1 MSSGRSVEIRFFGS
15 TRALEDALAKAG
27 IAADAASKE
36 IGDKMGSA
44 ANKTGGIFSKLGNSM
59 SNFGL
64 PFGESVSKMGEKI
77 GEVEGKGKKFGA
89 AMAEVGKGLT
99 LGLGAAAVA
108 VGAESFRLGEQWQS
122 AMASLAGHAGIGIGA
137 ADKIGQA
144 LLSTAGKS
152 EFSATEMANAFA
164 PVAGE
169 FVNLTGHALTAG
181 QSLKVMSAASDL
193 ATASGTPLA
202 DATKAIADVM
212 IPFHMNVGQA
222 SSAAN
227 TLWNTQRLLGVSTQD
242 LQKTFERIVP
252 YVAGSGMSFGQ
263 MSGLVVELSH
273 SLGGGRMAMRQAG
286 TAIQGLIS
294 PSSSANKA
302 LAAMGVELF
311 NTQGKFVGMGPALD
325 KLKTGLASLPGATG
339 ALSAEQRVLA
349 LSTELATVK
358 GEAQTK
364 ATKLQIAG
372 INEQLAPLKAQA
384 AAFTQSSAMQA
395 IFGKSANA
403 MLGVIAGGSA
413 GLAHYTSMVGKN
425 GAVQKAAGQQ
435 SKTWHVETKVL
446 KATLEDLGTRI
457 GAVLVPMVQHLAS
470 DVASVVQWFQRHTAV
485 AEILAGVIG
494 GVVVTAIAAY
504 AASLAVAA
512 HKSITDFGTM
522 MKGALSWGQ
531 QVDESGAVVQAS
543 YLKTAASQV
552 ASFAKSAAAAVGSA
566 ATTTAAWV
574 ASAAKQGAL
583 AVAQTA
589 TVVAEYAAQKAAA
602 LATFVAEN
610 LAAIGAFAA
619 ITGGAILLVVAIVKY
634 HKQIEKAAVAV
645 WHAIEGAAKAV
656 WHAIED
662 AVHAVATWV
671 KAHFKL
677 MAEVLVSLFVP
688 GGIIIVAIVKW
699 HHQIAAIA
707 GRVISDVVNFF
718 TGLPGRILA
727 VVDRLISDFT
737 SLGKQ
742 IIQGLINGV
751 TGMVGKAVKAVE
763 HVGSSI
769 LGGIKHLFG
778 VFSPSRVMAEIGV
791 NIVQGLANGIAG
803 SGPRAVQAMTAMA
816 NQLKA
821 SGQSTLG
828 AAAQH
833 LAGTMTQQLT
843 AGLSLGGPQIT
854 QQRGVLAGQLGS
866 VGDVGGV
873 GPLSQMAG
881 GFAALGSAGVGVGG
895 VGAGGQAGLVYQPT
909 YNIPVTGDMSPQTA
923 QALQRILEQHD
934 QQLVGMLQQV
944 RAA

>member
-1 MSSGRSVEIRFFGS
+1 MTSARNVEIRFFGS
-15 TRALEDALAKAG
+15 TKQLEEALAKAG
-27 IAADAASKE
+27 IAAEAAGKE

-44 ANKTGGIFSKLGNSM
+44 ASKTGGIFSKLGNSM

-64 PFGESVSKMGEKI
+64 PFGESVSKMGERI
-77 GEVEGKGKKFGA
+77 GEVEGKGKRFGA

-108 VGAESFRLGEQWQS
+108 VGAESFKLGEQWQS
-122 AMASLAGHAGIGIGA
+122 AMSSLAGHAGIGIGA

-144 LLSTAGKS
+144 FLGTAGKS
-152 EFSATEMANAFA
+152 EFSATEIANAFA

-169 FVNLTGHALTAG
+169 FVNLTGHALNAG
-181 QSLKVMSAASDL
+181 QSLQVMSAASDL

-212 IPFHMNVGQA
+212 IPFHMNVSQA
-222 SSAAN
+222 AGASN

-302 LAAMGVELF
+302 LAAMGVQLF

-325 KLKTGLASLPGATG
+325 KLKAGLRSLPGATG

-364 ATKLQIAG
+364 GTKAQIAG
-372 INEQLAPLKAQA
+372 INQQLAPLKAQA

-425 GAVQKAAGQQ
+425 GAVQKAAAQQ

-470 DVASVVQWFQRHTAV
+470 DVASVVQWFQKHTAV
-485 AEILAGVIG
+485 AEVLAGVIG
-494 GVVVTAIAAY
+494 GVVVAAIGAY
-504 AASLAVAA
+504 VASLAVAGVQSVA
-512 HKSITDFGTM
+512 QFASMAAAGVT
-522 MKGALSWGQ
+522 W
-531 QVDESGAVVQAS
+531 AVSQAS
-543 YLKTAASQV
+543 SIGSTLALWAMYAAETAV
-552 ASFAKSAAAAVGSA
+552 NFAKSAASAVASA

-589 TVVAEYAAQKAAA
+589 KVVAEYAVQKAAA

-610 LAAIGAFAA
+610 VAAVGAFAA
-619 ITGGAILLVVAIVKY
+619 ITGGAILLVLAIVKY
-634 HKQIEKAAVAV
+634 HKQIEKAVVAV

-656 WHAIED
+656 WHAIQD
-662 AVHAVATWV
+662 AVHAVVSWV

-677 MAEVLVSLFVP
+677 MAEVLIALFVP
-688 GGIIIVAIVKW
+688 GGIIIEAIVKW
-699 HHQIAAIA
+699 HHQIAEIA
-707 GRVISDVVNFF
+707 GRVVSDVVTFF
-718 TGLPGRILA
+718 AGLPGRILA
-727 VVDRLISDFT
+727 VNERLVVDFT
-737 SLGKQ
+737 NLGKQ

-751 TGMVGKAVKAVE
+751 TGMVGKAVSAVK
-763 HVGSSI
+763 HIGSSI

-778 VFSPSRVMAEIGV
+778 VFSPSRVMAEIGT

-816 NQLKA
+816 NQLKM

-828 AAAQH
+828 VAAERIA
-833 LAGTMTQQLT
+833 AMMTQRLS
-843 AGLSLGGPQIT
+843 AGLSLGSSQVT
-854 QQRGVLAGQLGS
+854 QQLGMLAGQLGS
-866 VGDVGGV
+866 VGDVGGASQ
-873 GPLSQMAG
+873 LAQMAG
-881 GFAALGSAGVGVGG
+881 VLGAPGTSGVGG
-895 VGAGGQAGLVYQPT
+895 GAAAGGLVYQPT

-923 QALQRILEQHD
+923 QQLKVLLEQHD
-934 QQLVGMLQQV
+934 QQLVAMLEQV

>member
-1 MSSGRSVEIRFFGS
+1 MSGARNVEIRFFGS
-15 TRALEDALAKAG
+15 TRALEEALAKAG

-44 ANKTGGIFSKLGNSM
+44 ASKTGGIFSKLGSSM

-77 GEVEGKGKKFGA
+77 GEVEGKGKRFGA

-99 LGLGAAAVA
+99 LGLGAAALA
-108 VGAESFRLGEQWQS
+108 VGAESFKLGEQWQS

-144 LLSTAGKS
+144 FLGTAGKS
-152 EFSATEMANAFA
+152 EFSATEIANAFA

-169 FVNLTGHALTAG
+169 FVNLTGHALNAG
-181 QSLKVMSAASDL
+181 QSLTVMSAASDL

-212 IPFHMNVGQA
+212 IPFHMNVSQA
-222 SSAAN
+222 AGASN

-302 LAAMGVELF
+302 LAAMGVQLF

-325 KLKTGLASLPGATG
+325 KLKTGLRSLPGATG

-364 ATKLQIAG
+364 QTKATIAG
-372 INEQLAPLKAQA
+372 INQQLAPLKAQA

-413 GLAHYTSMVGKN
+413 GLAHYTAMASKN
-425 GAVQKAAGQQ
+425 GAVQKAAAQQ

-457 GAVLVPMVQHLAS
+457 GNKLIPIAQRLAG
-470 DVASVVQWFQRHTAV
+470 DVMKLVQWFQKHAAV
-485 AEILAGVIG
+485 AEVLAGVIG
-494 GVVVTAIAAY
+494 GVVV
-504 AASLAVAA
+504 
-512 HKSITDFGTM
+512 
-522 MKGALSWGQ
+522 
-531 QVDESGAVVQAS
+531 
-543 YLKTAASQV
+543 
-552 ASFAKSAAAAVGSA
+552 
-566 ATTTAAWV
+566 
-574 ASAAKQGAL
+574 
-583 AVAQTA
+583 
-589 TVVAEYAAQKAAA
+589 
-602 LATFVAEN
+602 
-610 LAAIGAFAA
+610 AAIGAYAVSMATAA
-619 ITGGAILLVVAIVKY
+619 AATIAAAAPVLAIVAGVALL
-634 HKQIEKAAVAV
+634 AAGIYELVTHWSQVWGEIKRVAAAA
-645 WHAIEGAAKAV
+645 WHAVYDNVVHPIEQLFTKTIPSVFDSGIQFFAK
-656 WHAIED
+656 
-662 AVHAVATWV
+662 
-671 KAHFKL
+671 
-677 MAEVLVSLFVP
+677 
-688 GGIIIVAIVKW
+688 
-699 HHQIAAIA
+699 
-707 GRVISDVVNFF
+707 
-718 TGLPGRILA
+718 LPGRIVKALA
-727 VVDRLISDFT
+727 SFGKDLVGWIKGAWRLWLHANEVEIRTVLGLFTKLPGRIVKAAASLGDHLVKWIKDGWHAFQNADRTAVQAVLKWFKGLPGDLLKAAGSLGAHLTQWAKDAWHAFQNADVDAVQAVQKWFERLPAKIIGW
-737 SLGKQ
+737 LGNAGKLLVNVGKQ

-751 TGMVGKAVKAVE
+751 TGMVGKAVKAVKN
-763 HVGSSI
+763 VGKSI
-769 LGGIKHLFG
+769 LSGIKGLFG
-778 VFSPSRVMAEIGV
+778 VFSPSRVMAEIGT

-816 NQLKA
+816 NQLKM

-833 LAGTMTQQLT
+833 LAGMMTQQLS
-843 AGLSLGGPQIT
+843 AGLSLGGPQL
-854 QQRGVLAGQLGS
+854 GVLAGQLGPA
-866 VGDVGGV
+866 GDVGGV
-873 GPLSQMAG
+873 GQLSQT
-881 GFAALGSAGVGVGG
+881 AAVGG
-895 VGAGGQAGLVYQPT
+895 VPGLGAAAGSVGQGLVYQPT

-923 QALQRILEQHD
+923 QQLKVMLEQHD
-934 QQLVGMLQQV
+934 QQLIAMLQQV